1 MATEHSNKEPR
12 QTAEKIAELKQ
23 KYVEY
28 FRDVPVQKY
37 AAMYVGRTE
46 QTIIDWKREDEDF
59 NNRVQEA
66 HAEWVQKTTLKA
78 KAEFTLER
86 LERDIFAP
94 PKHEVEATHNID
106 PLADILKKFDM
117 GKEEGKDDDRKNDEA
132 TSGSSPS
139 DS

>member
-1 MATEHSNKEPR
+1 MATEQSNKEPR
-12 QTAEKIAELKQ
+12 QTAEKITELKQ

-86 LERDIFAP
+86 LEREIFAP
-94 PKHEVEATHNID
+94 PKQEVEATHNID